1 MSQSTK
7 TGNILKLVK
16 LYRVLLFVLIGI
28 ASFLPMAS
36 TVLGYFDGSG
46 GGP

>member
-1 MSQSTK
+1 M
-7 TGNILKLVK
+7 KLIK
-16 LYRVLLFVLIGI
+16 LYKVLLFVLIGI

-36 TVLGYFDGSG
+36 IVLGWNGSG